1 MTIQTP
7 CVRQCCLNDKDICIG
22 CHRSL
27 QDILDWHT
35 VDDTNRRRILERAEN
50 RKQHQP
56 ILEFD
61 ANKLKHLKTL

>member
-7 CVRQCCLNDKDICIG
+7 CIRQCCLNADDICIG

-35 VDDTNRRRILERAEN
+35 VDEVNKLRILERAEN